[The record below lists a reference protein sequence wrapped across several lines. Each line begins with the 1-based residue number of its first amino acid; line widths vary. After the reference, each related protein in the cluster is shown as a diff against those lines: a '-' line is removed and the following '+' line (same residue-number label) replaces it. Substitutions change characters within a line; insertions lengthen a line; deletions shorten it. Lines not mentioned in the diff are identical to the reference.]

1 MKKTSSFIIG
11 IPAVVWQISF
21 FYLPLLFVIFSSL
34 IRHSFERNISFTLEN
49 FLYLGKW
56 FYLQVILNSFILA
69 VIVACTCILL
79 AYPFSY
85 FVTFHAKRFKNL
97 YLFFLIVPFW
107 TNFLLHVYAWFYVL
121 EKNGVVNHLLQSL
134 GIIKTPI
141 PFLNSPFAII
151 LMMVYYYLPFTVI
164 PIYSALERFDRKLLE
179 ASLNLGASFNKTF
192 LKILF
197 PITMPGVRTA
207 FFLAFIPSFG
217 EFIIPELMGGD
228 KTYFVGNALTLFVLG
243 EGTEGLAAAFTIMS
257 TIALLLSAG
266 LFYWLIH
273 SLFTQPQNKVR

>member
-21 FYLPLLFVIFSSL
+21 FYIPLLFVVFSSL
-34 IRHSFERNISFTLEN
+34 IRQSFDKNISFTLDN

-69 VIVACTCILL
+69 IIVACICILL

-243 EGTEGLAAAFTIMS
+243 EGTQGLAAAFTIMS
-257 TIALLLSAG
+257 TIALLIGAG

>member
-1 MKKTSSFIIG
+1 M
-11 IPAVVWQISF
+11 
-21 FYLPLLFVIFSSL
+21 
-34 IRHSFERNISFTLEN
+34 
-49 FLYLGKW
+49 YLGKW

-69 VIVACTCILL
+69 IIVACICILL

-192 LKILF
+192 LRILF

-257 TIALLLSAG
+257 TIALLLGAG

>member
-21 FYLPLLFVIFSSL
+21 FYIPLLFVVFSSL
-34 IRHSFERNISFTLEN
+34 IRHSFDKNISFTLDN

-69 VIVACTCILL
+69 IIVACICILL

-257 TIALLLSAG
+257 TIALLLGAG

>member
-1 MKKTSSFIIG
+1 MKKNSSFIIG

-21 FYLPLLFVIFSSL
+21 FYIPLLFVVFSSL
-34 IRHSFERNISFTLEN
+34 IRHSLDKNISFTLDN
-49 FLYLGKW
+49 FLHLGKW
-56 FYLQVILNSFILA
+56 FYLQIIFNSFILA
-69 VIVACTCILL
+69 TVVACICILL

-85 FVTFHAKRFKNL
+85 FVTFCGKRFKNL

-121 EKNGVVNHLLQSL
+121 EKNGVINHLLQSM

-164 PIYSALERFDRKLLE
+164 PIYSALERFDHKLLE

-192 LKILF
+192 LKILL

-228 KTYFVGNALTLFVLG
+228 KTYFVGNVLTLFVLG

-257 TIALLLSAG
+257 TLALLVAAG

-273 SLFTQPQNKVR
+273 CLFKQPQNKHR

>member
-69 VIVACTCILL
+69 VIVACICILL

-257 TIALLLSAG
+257 TIALLLGAG